1 MIMVRIDLMALW
13 LNEERAQRRGNRRG
27 NGKGYDP
34 QGKGGKGKCD
44 EPQGEGGKGK
54 GYESQGIGEKGKC
67 HEPQGNGEEDR
78 MRGQTAGSSNDAVQ
92 PEPGGRWMWQYDQ
105 KPCTLANEALGAL
118 HDATIE
124 PHSRQR
130 FTVCTC
136 VVSSAMSHTAEP
148 PPVWIMFKAARPQVH
163 SKCDC
168 LGTADAPS
176 RAVEGN
182 GDISEAQAR
191 KDISQI
197 PLGSEGMRHIACLI
211 VNFVGWPEGEV
222 QLRRAATGTH
232 AWTHNRFDDRHG
244 NNNTRL

>member
-13 LNEERAQRRGNRRG
+13 LNEERAQRRGNRMG
-27 NGKGYDP
+27 NVKGYDP
-34 QGKGGKGKCD
+34 QGKGGKGK
-44 EPQGEGGKGK
+44 
-54 GYESQGIGEKGKC
+54 GY
-67 HEPQGNGEEDR
+67 EPQGNGEEDR
-78 MRGQTAGSSNDAVQ
+78 TQGQTAGSSNDAEQ
-92 PEPGGRWMWQYDQ
+92 PEPGGRSMWQPDQ
-105 KPCTLANEALGAL
+105 QQCTLANEPLGAL

-148 PPVWIMFKAARPQVH
+148 PPVRIIFKAARPQVP
-163 SKCDC
+163 SRGGS

-182 GDISEAQAR
+182 GDTSEAHAS

-222 QLRRAATGTH
+222 QLRRAATGTY
-232 AWTHNRFDDRHG
+232 A
-244 NNNTRL
+244 